1 MSQAINPSDISYKP
15 KINSMTVQGER
26 NRSGARVATVEQE
39 GEENEGGEGATGQ
52 ATVPDESRADVSVHG
67 FCKWVTADHFDMQ
80 IVHLYAG
87 SYLRQTSAKA
97 LATAEKDKKENY
109 LQPCLKCRPYFTPM
123 M

>member
-26 NRSGARVATVEQE
+26 NRSGAQVATVEQE

-67 FCKWVTADHFDMQ
+67 FWKW
-80 IVHLYAG
+80 G
-87 SYLRQTSAKA
+87 TSA
-97 LATAEKDKKENY
+97 LFDI
-109 LQPCLKCRPYFTPM
+109 
-123 M
+123 